1 MWGSS
6 DEQNQP
12 GALRQRS
19 LLTVTTSV
27 KEKFCENMQLGAS
40 VGKLHEQLSV
50 EVRRQ
55 RRNKPGE
62 EGRSADRDQHMFS
75 DRKKESLA
83 GTEHKKGRF

>member
-1 MWGSS
+1 
-6 DEQNQP
+6 
-12 GALRQRS
+12 
-19 LLTVTTSV
+19 
-27 KEKFCENMQLGAS
+27 MQLGAS

-62 EGRSADRDQHMFS
+62 EGRSADRDQHMFN
-75 DRKKESLA
+75 DRKKKSLA

>member
-1 MWGSS
+1 M
-6 DEQNQP
+6 
-12 GALRQRS
+12 
-19 LLTVTTSV
+19 
-27 KEKFCENMQLGAS
+27 GAS

-62 EGRSADRDQHMFS
+62 EGRSADRDQHMFN
-75 DRKKESLA
+75 DRKKKSLA